1 LPARF
6 RAADDAAD
14 NKGSYVKYS
23 GFRPAFLLSTIV
35 VGLLSLLVSPP
46 ALAADWKPT
55 RPINLI
61 VPWAAGGSTDQI
73 TRLVASEMEKPL
85 GQTIVIINQPGA
97 SGSIGTRSAL
107 EAPKDGYTWTAGAAQ
122 DLGAYQ
128 TLGSL
133 NSPITDWHLF
143 LSVANLQVIGVG
155 PNTPYQSAKEL
166 LDAMKAQ
173 PGKISVATA
182 GVTSGGHN
190 AMELI
195 AKVAGV
201 KYRHVTYDGGNPAVV
216 ATVAGETEVTTQ
228 LAVEEADMIRGK
240 RLRPL
245 AAVSNKPLE
254 LEGYGTI
261 PPLSDTLPGFSAPTN
276 YFGIF
281 IPKGVPD
288 DVVATVQKIWIENI
302 SKSEVLKKY
311 AVSRGA
317 LFAPVYGEAAQKA
330 AFPAV
335 QANAWLLFDGGKAK
349 VSPDTVGIP
358 RP

>member
-1 LPARF
+1 MKFSSLKKSALLGALGAALLALPA
-6 RAADDAAD
+6 
-14 NKGSYVKYS
+14 S
-23 GFRPAFLLSTIV
+23 
-35 VGLLSLLVSPP
+35 
-46 ALAADWKPT
+46 AADWKPT

-73 TRLVASEMEKPL
+73 TRLVAAEMEKPL

-97 SGSIGTRSAL
+97 SGAIGTRSAL
-107 EAPKDGYTWTAGAAQ
+107 EAAKDGYTWTAGAAQ

-133 NSPITDWHLF
+133 DTSIKDWHLF
-143 LSVANLQVIGVG
+143 LSVANVQVIGV
-155 PNTPYQSAKEL
+155 NANAPYKTAKDL

-182 GVTSGGHN
+182 GVTSAGHN

-195 AKVAGV
+195 SKVTGV

-216 ATVAGETEVTTQ
+216 ATVSGEAEVTTQ
-228 LAVEEADMIRGK
+228 LAVEQADMIRGK

-245 AAVSNKPLE
+245 ATVSDKPLE

-261 PPLSDTLPGFSAPTN
+261 PPLSDTLPGFTAPTN

-288 DVVATVQKIWIENI
+288 EVIATVEKIWKENI
-302 SKSEVLKKY
+302 SSSEAVKKY
-311 AVSRGA
+311 ATSRGA
-317 LFAPVYGEAAQKA
+317 LFAPSSGEAAQKA
-330 AFPAV
+330 VFPAV
-335 QANAWLLFDGGKAK
+335 QANAWLLFDTGKAK

-358 RP
+358 KI